1 MAINGVTKIVSTGFL
16 TKQMNSISRS
26 KSSIKVLLCALL
38 LSGCTPAET
47 TNSSEQLDLA
57 CALVTGWPEDYATI
71 WPLAVKRH
79 NELPDTVSAGDE
91 MVRYI
96 DGALTLMTIDDPEA
110 ERLID
115 GYKKYWQLLEVDLIS
130 GGGVMPDDP
139 ISSGI
144 VSSLMR
150 SCDELGRGFSN

>member
-1 MAINGVTKIVSTGFL
+1 MATKNVTKIDSTGSL
-16 TKQMNSISRS
+16 TKKMNNISRS
-26 KSSIKVLLCALL
+26 KSSIKFLLCAVL
-38 LSGCTPAET
+38 LSGCTPAEM
-47 TNSSEQLDLA
+47 TNDTEQIDLA
-57 CALVTGWPEDYATI
+57 CALVNGWPEDYATI

-91 MVRYI
+91 MIRYI

-115 GYKKYWQLLEVDLIS
+115 GYKSYWQLLEVDLIN
-130 GGGVMPDDP
+130 GGGVMPEDP